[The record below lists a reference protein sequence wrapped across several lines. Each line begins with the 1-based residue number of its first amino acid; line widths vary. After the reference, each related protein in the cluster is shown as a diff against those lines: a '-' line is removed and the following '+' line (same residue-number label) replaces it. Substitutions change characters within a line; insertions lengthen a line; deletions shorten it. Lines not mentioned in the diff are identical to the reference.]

1 MEAITKFL
9 INIVK
14 KSAKLINNDLK
25 ISAKGEK
32 GDLVTN
38 FDFSIEKFLIE
49 NISKRYPDFDIISE
63 ETSNNKKLSDNC
75 FTKSKRAIKNAETA
89 NAITSNTPYKEP
101 IFIFLIIS
109 INTFYYFAKVHI
121 YFDYY
126 YEMPINK
133 SKAFFF
139 INLR

>member
-14 KSAKLINNDLK
+14 KSAKLISSDLK

-49 NISKRYPDFDIISE
+49 KISK
-63 ETSNNKKLSDNC
+63 
-75 FTKSKRAIKNAETA
+75 KSLDK
-89 NAITSNTPYKEP
+89 P
-101 IFIFLIIS
+101 F
-109 INTFYYFAKVHI
+109 KVW
-121 YFDYY
+121 YNEY
-126 YEMPINK
+126 
-133 SKAFFF
+133 
-139 INLR
+139 